1 MNELKEEVARLKDE
15 LRYLH
20 IENSVLLKIK
30 NENLKLKIDI
40 TKIEDERDYFKMKVM
55 EIHTKNGG
63 HLGHSRSPSEKFV
76 REKTENKKPAVL
88 QKSKKFYLDSTE
100 T

>member
-40 TKIEDERDYFKMKVM
+40 TKIEHERDYFKMKAM
-55 EIHTKNGG
+55 EIHKKNGN
-63 HLGHSRSPSEKFV
+63 LGHTRTLSEKFM
-76 REKTENKKPAVL
+76 R
-88 QKSKKFYLDSTE
+88 
-100 T
+100 